1 MKIVKTITDL
11 KTLAHMRFMEG
22 RRWLYIVNLGVLYEY
37 VITKEGRAELEYFT
51 ITAA

>member
-11 KTLAHMRFMEG
+11 KTIAHMRFMEG

-37 VITKEGRAELEYFT
+37 VIKEGKAELEYFT